1 MTKKKEGLEEGLT
14 PNELENSIATLI
26 SMEKKLNASVT
37 FLRERKV
44 ETKSQNEN
52 MNTDTNNETNPTN
65 SFNLV
70 KEYLVRNNFDAED
83 FMEVR
88 VAVVG
93 NVDSGKSTLLG
104 VLTHGVLDDG
114 RGDASKLMNSKNIFV
129 LNFLFI

>member
-129 LNFLFI
+129 LNFLYI

>member
-1 MTKKKEGLEEGLT
+1 
-14 PNELENSIATLI
+14 
-26 SMEKKLNASVT
+26 MEKKLNVSVT
-37 FLRERKV
+37 FLRERKA
-44 ETKSQNEN
+44 ETKTQNEN
-52 MNTDTNNETNPTN
+52 INTETNNEANLN
-65 SFNLV
+65 SFNLI

-114 RGDASKLMNSKNIFV
+114 RGDARNLMNKLIFFFILNI
-129 LNFLFI
+129 

>member
-1 MTKKKEGLEEGLT
+1 
-14 PNELENSIATLI
+14 
-26 SMEKKLNASVT
+26 MEKKLNASVT

>member
-1 MTKKKEGLEEGLT
+1 VTKKKEGLEEGLT

-129 LNFLFI
+129 LNFLYI